1 MLTYVYPDNCP
12 GILETRRLTKQTCSG
27 FDESVICVYKSFTW
41 ILQVHGAFNSKTGS
55 VDPWQLHASR
65 LGLIAQALLQLFT
78 ALFIIADVKRDIW
91 KNRSVA
97 VKSILFFT

>member
-1 MLTYVYPDNCP
+1 MFTNA
-12 GILETRRLTKQTCSG
+12 
-27 FDESVICVYKSFTW
+27 FTW

-97 VKSILFFT
+97 VKSIIVFLFINVKRSQFSCLMSPRTGVLYL

>member
-1 MLTYVYPDNCP
+1 MFTNA
-12 GILETRRLTKQTCSG
+12 
-27 FDESVICVYKSFTW
+27 FTW

-97 VKSILFFT
+97 VISIVFLFINVKRSQFSCLMSPRTGVLYF

>member
-1 MLTYVYPDNCP
+1 MFTNA
-12 GILETRRLTKQTCSG
+12 
-27 FDESVICVYKSFTW
+27 FTW

-97 VKSILFFT
+97 VKSIIVFLFNVKRSQFSCLILPRTVVFICN